1 MGIEHTSCFAR
12 NVSGIENEITKDNN
26 SYHKKP
32 FSDLYNSSNKK
43 QKNKNNNS
51 ITPLDYYHSVDKL
64 NTSSRKYTR
73 SNSPFNSMNNI
84 KIIIIQKFIRLLL
97 AKKRFKERIE
107 LLLNIIE
114 LDNPVNLIKDKNT
127 SIKILSEN
135 KGEQLWKE
143 LVAKKKIFPY
153 EDTPYYRKNIKYFRP
168 GKYILS
174 TNLIY
179 IDKFKNN
186 NLYKGTWTL
195 EKIFHGFGTFYVSG
209 NKYEGFWNFGK
220 LNGDCRYFLQNKDY
234 FIGNF
239 KEGQA
244 EGKGKYF
251 HNDGTIYEGEWKNDQ
266 PCGQGKEIFLD
277 GSIFEG
283 TFENG
288 IKTKGLFKWNDGS
301 YYNGDIKNNLFEGY
315 GTFHWKEGR
324 EYNGTWKGG
333 KMWGYGVMKYLDGAR
348 YEGNFEN
355 GKRDGY
361 GKYIWNK
368 GKYYEGEWKKGKQ
381 NGKGFFYNKERGIHA
396 FWKDGS
402 IINSSS
408 NNSRINAYND
418 SILSLN
424 KSNYSGIDRIYFKL
438 KYSHNYKNINYKL
451 NDITKKKTKD
461 SNSNNKS
468 KNNINR
474 NNISYRSNLSNRN
487 KSNKNDSNYF
497 NKKINYGYTDK
508 GKNK

>member
-73 SNSPFNSMNNI
+73 SNSPFNSMNNN

-418 SILSLN
+418 SI
-424 KSNYSGIDRIYFKL
+424 
-438 KYSHNYKNINYKL
+438 
-451 NDITKKKTKD
+451 
-461 SNSNNKS
+461 
-468 KNNINR
+468 
-474 NNISYRSNLSNRN
+474 
-487 KSNKNDSNYF
+487 
-497 NKKINYGYTDK
+497 
-508 GKNK
+508 

>member
-1 MGIEHTSCFAR
+1 
-12 NVSGIENEITKDNN
+12 
-26 SYHKKP
+26 
-32 FSDLYNSSNKK
+32 
-43 QKNKNNNS
+43 
-51 ITPLDYYHSVDKL
+51 
-64 NTSSRKYTR
+64 
-73 SNSPFNSMNNI
+73 
-84 KIIIIQKFIRLLL
+84 
-97 AKKRFKERIE
+97 
-107 LLLNIIE
+107 
-114 LDNPVNLIKDKNT
+114 
-127 SIKILSEN
+127 
-135 KGEQLWKE
+135 
-143 LVAKKKIFPY
+143 
-153 EDTPYYRKNIKYFRP
+153 
-168 GKYILS
+168 
-174 TNLIY
+174 
-179 IDKFKNN
+179 
-186 NLYKGTWTL
+186 
-195 EKIFHGFGTFYVSG
+195 
-209 NKYEGFWNFGK
+209 
-220 LNGDCRYFLQNKDY
+220 
-234 FIGNF
+234 
-239 KEGQA
+239 
-244 EGKGKYF
+244 
-251 HNDGTIYEGEWKNDQ
+251 
-266 PCGQGKEIFLD
+266 
-277 GSIFEG
+277 
-283 TFENG
+283 
-288 IKTKGLFKWNDGS
+288 
-301 YYNGDIKNNLFEGY
+301 
-315 GTFHWKEGR
+315 
-324 EYNGTWKGG
+324 
-333 KMWGYGVMKYLDGAR
+333 MWGYGVMKYLDGAR

-396 FWKDGS
+396 FWKDGN

-461 SNSNNKS
+461 SNNNNKS